1 MQEKLT
7 HSPGESSLWAKV
19 SNLLKNGQTS
29 LDKQKIDDV
38 KNLYQDN
45 EMFC

>member
-1 MQEKLT
+1 MFQL
-7 HSPGESSLWAKV
+7 A
-19 SNLLKNGQTS
+19 KNGQTS

>member
-1 MQEKLT
+1 MFQL
-7 HSPGESSLWAKV
+7 A
-19 SNLLKNGQTS
+19 KNGQTS
-29 LDKQKIDDV
+29 LDKQKIDV